1 MAALR
6 APRGMHDLLPDDEAL
21 FEHVVDTATRV
32 ARSFDYHLIRTPIVE
47 DVGVFLRSVGDESD
61 IVSKEMYVFEDRG
74 GDQLALRPEGTA
86 GVARAYLEHGMASR
100 PQPVRLFY
108 WGPFFRYDRPQ
119 AGRYRQLHQFGVEC
133 IGDPSPAADV
143 EVIELQREI
152 YRALGLGDLV
162 LRINAI
168 GTAAT
173 RRNYEAALREH
184 FRPHLATLSGDSQ
197 RRFETNVLRILDSKE
212 DVDHAAVKSATSIL
226 DSLAGEDREHW
237 DTVRALLD
245 RRGIDYEVDPR
256 IVRGLDYYAHT
267 VWEFEPADAGGQSTV
282 GAGGRY
288 DGLIETL
295 GGPNTPGVGWA
306 TGLERIMLL
315 LRERGIDGVITARA
329 LDAVTVPLG
338 EAGAGAA
345 VRLASIL
352 RADGFAV
359 RGGTPGRSM
368 RAALRAADASGAR
381 FALIIGDREAAEGV
395 VQVKPLLGEGEQ
407 ITVPLAEVAMRLR
420 G

>member
-1 MAALR
+1 
-6 APRGMHDLLPDDEAL
+6 MHDLLPDDEAL